1 MYGKETSTA
10 TCLQILTDVS
20 VVSVCHRDKLHWPYD
35 SHLCKRL
42 EYLVALKHWILRV
55 LLLLLWETRDLTSL
69 SVRGALQ
76 AVNGR
81 HALTY
86 TQFHA

>member
-20 VVSVCHRDKLHWPYD
+20 VVSVCHGDKLHWPYD
-35 SHLCKRL
+35 CHLCKRF

-55 LLLLLWETRDLTSL
+55 VLLLPLETRGLTFL
-69 SVRGALQ
+69 
-76 AVNGR
+76 
-81 HALTY
+81 
-86 TQFHA
+86 